1 MSNNEIEKQISHKKK
16 WFKIKKK
23 LAFERM
29 GTIFK
34 KKQMMDNFE
43 LKG

>member
-1 MSNNEIEKQISHKKK
+1 MSNIKLKNKTVTKKM
-16 WFKIKKK
+16 IQNKK

-29 GTIFK
+29 GTILKKK
-34 KKQMMDNFE
+34 KKQRMDNFE